1 MQEEAKDD
9 DVASAAPASVAASV
23 AEAVAASA
31 AEAAS
36 VAASVA
42 EAVAAS
48 VAEAAFLAASV
59 AVAVAAS
66 VAEAAASVAAS
77 VAASAVLADEALSLA
92 KKQNDRLQAELV
104 EEREV
109 NTALVDIIRQS
120 KKNKN
125 PTAIKK
131 KFGALGSSRQNEFT
145 LAFKKHISEVF
156 VKMMPK
162 GSVEDCLIMVDRA
175 FTDANP
181 MRDKANK
188 VISLIKS
195 LIVSARKKKGQ
206 HHVDTL
212 IKYGSILVDSG
223 FDRDSLEEFL
233 EITINPGIYTYII
246 CTLLTHN

>member
-1 MQEEAKDD
+1 MSSSRRTTDAFIFMQEEAKDD
-9 DVASAAPASVAASV
+9 DVASAAP
-23 AEAVAASA
+23 
-31 AEAAS
+31 AS

-66 VAEAAASVAAS
+66 VAEAAAS

-212 IKYGSILVDSG
+212 INYNSILVDSG

-246 CTLLTHN
+246 CIYI